1 MESYS
6 IGYASY
12 GAREILVYF
21 IITTMS
27 GKNTED
33 AHQSR
38 LIFFIFILGYF
49 ILEYYRLQHWSM
61 LAHHLLHI
69 LYFGN
74 VSNLGKKC
82 MEG

>member
-1 MESYS
+1 M
-6 IGYASY
+6 
-12 GAREILVYF
+12 YF

-33 AHQSR
+33 AHRSR

-74 VSNLGKKC
+74 VSNQGKKC